1 MEPKDYITI
10 ETICRHHSVSD
21 AFILSLGDFDLIE
34 ILLVNEVHCIPQRQL
49 SLLEK
54 FVRLH
59 HDLQINPEG
68 ITAIHHLTRRIE
80 SLQEEISILRQRLE
94 VYESEEK

>member
-1 MEPKDYITI
+1 MEPKDYIQI
-10 ETICRHHSVSD
+10 ETICRHHSVSS

-34 ILLVNEVHCIPQRQL
+34 IRRVNEVECIPQRQL

-68 ITAIHHLTRRIE
+68 ITAIHHLTRRVE
-80 SLQEEISILRQRLE
+80 ALQEEISLLRQQLE
-94 VYESEEK
+94 VYREEEE

>member
-10 ETICRHHSVSD
+10 ETICRHHSVPET
-21 AFILSLGDFDLIE
+21 FILSLGDFDLIE
-34 ILLVNEVHCIPQRQL
+34 IMIVNEVHCIPKQQL

-68 ITAIHHLTRRIE
+68 ITAIHHLTHRVE
-80 SLQEEISILRQRLE
+80 SLQEEISFLRQWLE
-94 VYESEEK
+94 VYEGEE

>member
-1 MEPKDYITI
+1 MESKEYITI

-21 AFILSLGDFDLIE
+21 AFVLSLGDYDLIE
-34 ILLVNEVHCIPQRQL
+34 IQKVNEVHCVPQRQL

-68 ITAIHHLTRRIE
+68 ITAIHHLTGRIE
-80 SLQEEISILRQRLE
+80 SLQEEISFLRQRLE

>member
-1 MEPKDYITI
+1 MESKDFITI

-21 AFILSLGDFDLIE
+21 AFILSLGEFDLIE
-34 ILLVNEVHCIPQRQL
+34 ILMINEVHCVPQRQL

-54 FVRLH
+54 YVRLH

-68 ITAIHHLTRRIE
+68 ITAIHHLTRKVE
-80 SLQEEISILRQRLE
+80 SLQEEISFLRKRLE
-94 VYESEEK
+94 IYEDEEE